1 VIELRFLEELYD
13 GFAVDE
19 AAKAYAEYA
28 DVEAERSDGA
38 FVLRVTARQLALDEG
53 IDEATLSAELANHAL
68 GATIDRGEA
77 AS

>member
-1 VIELRFLEELYD
+1 MIELRFLEELYN

-19 AAKAYAEYA
+19 AAKAYAEFA
-28 DVEAERSDGA
+28 DIESEKCDGA

-68 GATIDRGEA
+68 GATIDREEA

>member
-13 GFAVDE
+13 GFAIDE
-19 AAKAYAEYA
+19 AVKAYAEYA
-28 DVEAERSDGA
+28 DVETSKNEGA
-38 FVLRVTARQLALDEG
+38 YVLRVTARPLATEEG

-77 AS
+77 TR